1 MFKKILQW
9 KLRFWSRLILN
20 KYQPEVIGVTGSAGK
35 TSSREA
41 IYTVLASKFQVRQNI
56 KNYNNEIGLPLTII
70 GIESP
75 GRSLFGWSKVFLKA
89 VGLLLKKD
97 KTYPDILVLEMGVDH
112 PGDMAYLVNFVK
124 PKIGVVTLIGP
135 MHLEHFGTI
144 EKIEK
149 EKGGLVTS
157 LPNDGWAIVNYD
169 DERCRAIGKASKAK
183 TLTYGF
189 DQKAT
194 VRAVEIFFSFEHQA
208 DHDDLAGV
216 SFKLSY
222 DGSIVPV
229 LLPKVLGYGAIYA
242 ALAGAAVGVAYG
254 MNLVDIAQALR
265 NLHSP
270 KGRMNI
276 IPGIKNTLIIDDT
289 YNGSPQPTIAALKV
303 AGKIPLAKGAR
314 RIAVLGDMM
323 ELGHFTQEGHR
334 NVGRTAAENHVDILV
349 AVGERSKETAK
360 AAEQA
365 GLPKDKIFKFDS
377 SEDAKGFLRELLVPG
392 DLVLVKGS
400 QSMRMEKVVKK
411 AMADPSKAKE
421 LLVRQ
426 DWVDA

>member
-1 MFKKILQW
+1 MFKNILQW
-9 KLRFWSRLILN
+9 KLRFWSRLILR
-20 KYQPEVIGVTGSAGK
+20 KYRPEVIGVTGSAGK

-75 GRSLFGWSKVFLKA
+75 GRSLLGWIGVFLKA
-89 VGLLLKKD
+89 LGLVIKKD
-97 KTYPDILVLEMGVDH
+97 KTYPDILILEMGIDR
-112 PGDMAYLVNFVK
+112 PGDMAYLTEFVQ

-149 EKGGLVTS
+149 EKGGLVTA
-157 LPNDGWAIVNYD
+157 LPSDGWAIVNYD

-183 TLTYGF
+183 TITYGF
-189 DQKAT
+189 DEKAM
-194 VRAVEIFFSFEHQA
+194 VRAVELFFSFENQSA
-208 DHDDLAGV
+208 SDSLAGI

-222 DGSIVPV
+222 EGSIVPV

-242 ALAGAAVGVAYG
+242 ALAGAAAGAAYG

-276 IPGIKNTLIIDDT
+276 IPGIKKTLIIDDT
-289 YNGSPQPTIAALKV
+289 YNGSPQPTIAALQV
-303 AGKIPLAKGAR
+303 VGKIPLQEGAR

-334 NVGRTAAENHVDILV
+334 NVGRAAVENNIDILM

-365 GLPKDKIFKFDS
+365 GLAKENIFRFDS
-377 SEDAKGFLRELLVPG
+377 VDDAKMHLQSLLRSG
-392 DLVLVKGS
+392 DLVLIKGS
-400 QSMRMEKVVKK
+400 QSMRMEKAVKEV
-411 AMADPSKAKE
+411 MADPLRAKE

-426 DWVDA
+426 DWLDA

>member
-1 MFKKILQW
+1 MIL
-9 KLRFWSRLILN
+9 R

-41 IYTVLASKFQVRQNI
+41 IYTVLSSKFQVRQNI

-75 GRSLFGWSKVFLKA
+75 GRSLLGWIKVFLKA
-89 VGLLLKKD
+89 TSLIIKKD
-97 KTYPDILVLEMGVDH
+97 KTYPDILVLEMGVDQ
-112 PGDMAYLVNFVK
+112 PGDMAYLTDFVR
-124 PKIGVVTLIGP
+124 PKLGVVTLIGP

-149 EKGGLVTS
+149 EKGGLVS
-157 LPNDGWAIVNYD
+157 ALPNDGWAIVNYD

-189 DQKAT
+189 DQKAS
-194 VRAVEIFFSFEHQA
+194 VRAVEIFFSFEHQD
-208 DHDDLAGV
+208 DHEGLAGV

-242 ALAGAAVGVAYG
+242 ALAGAAVGVTYG
-254 MNLVDIAQALR
+254 MNLVEIAQALR
-265 NLHSP
+265 NLRSP

-276 IPGIKNTLIIDDT
+276 IPGIKQTLIIDDT
-289 YNGSPQPTIAALKV
+289 YNGSPQPTIAALQV
-303 AGKIPLAKGAR
+303 VGKIPLAKGAR

-334 NVGRTAAENHVDILV
+334 SVGRTAAENKIDILI

-365 GLPKDKIFKFDS
+365 GITKDNIFKFDS
-377 SEDAKGFLRELLVPG
+377 SEEAKVFLKDLLLAG

-400 QSMRMEKVVKK
+400 QSMRMEKAVKEV
-411 AMADPSKAKE
+411 MAEPLKAKE

-426 DWVDA
+426 DWSDA

>member
-9 KLRFWSRLILN
+9 KLRFWSRMILR

-41 IYTVLASKFQVRQNI
+41 IYTVLSSKFQVRQNI

-75 GRSLFGWSKVFLKA
+75 GRSLLGWIKVFLKA
-89 VGLLLKKD
+89 TSLIIKKD
-97 KTYPDILVLEMGVDH
+97 KTYPDILVLEMGVDQ
-112 PGDMAYLVNFVK
+112 PGDMAYLTDFVR
-124 PKIGVVTLIGP
+124 PKLGVVTLIGP

-149 EKGGLVTS
+149 EKGGLVS
-157 LPNDGWAIVNYD
+157 ALPNDGWAIVNYD

-189 DQKAT
+189 DQKAS
-194 VRAVEIFFSFEHQA
+194 VRAVEIFFSFEHQD
-208 DHDDLAGV
+208 DHEGLAGV

-242 ALAGAAVGVAYG
+242 ALAGAAVGVTYG
-254 MNLVDIAQALR
+254 MNLVEIAQALR
-265 NLHSP
+265 NLRSP

-276 IPGIKNTLIIDDT
+276 IPGIKQTLIIDDT
-289 YNGSPQPTIAALKV
+289 YNGSPQPTIAALQV
-303 AGKIPLAKGAR
+303 VGKIPLAKGAR

-334 NVGRTAAENHVDILV
+334 SVGRTAAENKIDILI

-365 GLPKDKIFKFDS
+365 GITKDNIFKFDS
-377 SEDAKGFLRELLVPG
+377 SEEAKVFLKDLLLAG

-400 QSMRMEKVVKK
+400 QSMRMEKAVKEV
-411 AMADPSKAKE
+411 MAEPLKAKE

-426 DWVDA
+426 DWSDA

>member
-1 MFKKILQW
+1 MLKKILQW

-20 KYQPEVIGVTGSAGK
+20 KYKPEIIGVTGSAGK

-70 GIESP
+70 GAESP
-75 GRSLFGWSKVFLKA
+75 GRSLLGWSMVFLKA
-89 VGLLLKKD
+89 ASLVFSKD
-97 KTYPDILVLEMGVDH
+97 KTYPDILVLEMGIDH
-112 PGDMAYLVNFVK
+112 PGDMAYLTSFVP
-124 PKIGVVTLIGP
+124 PKIGVITLIGP

-144 EKIEK
+144 DRIEK
-149 EKGGLVTS
+149 EKGGLIAN
-157 LPNDGWAIVNYD
+157 LPNDGWAVVNYD
-169 DERCRAIGKASKAK
+169 DERCRSIGQSSKSK
-183 TLTYGF
+183 IITYGF
-189 DQKAT
+189 DTKAS
-194 VRAVEIFFSFEHQA
+194 VRAVELFFSFEHGA
-208 DHDDLAGV
+208 NNENLAGV

-242 ALAGAAVGVAYG
+242 ALAGASVGVIYG

-265 NLHSP
+265 NLSSP

-276 IPGIKNTLIIDDT
+276 IPGIKDTLIVDDT
-289 YNGSPQPTIAALKV
+289 YNGSPQPTIAAIQV
-303 AGKIPLAKGAR
+303 IGKIPLQKGAR

-334 NVGRTAAENHVDILV
+334 NVGRTVAENKLNILI

-360 AAEQA
+360 AAELSGMSA
-365 GLPKDKIFKFDS
+365 DCIHKFSNSD
-377 SEDAKGFLRELLVPG
+377 EAKKFLQEIIQPG
-392 DLVLVKGS
+392 DLILVKGS
-400 QSMRMEKVVKK
+400 QSMRMEKVVKEV
-411 AMADPSKAKE
+411 MADPLRAKE

-426 DWVDA
+426 DWLDA

>member
-1 MFKKILQW
+1 MV
-9 KLRFWSRLILN
+9 LR

-41 IYTVLASKFQVRQNI
+41 IYTVLSSKFQVRQNI

-75 GRSLFGWSKVFLKA
+75 GHSLIGWAMVFLKA
-89 VGLLLKKD
+89 LGLLIKKD
-97 KTYPDILVLEMGVDH
+97 KTYPDILVLEMGIDH
-112 PGDMAYLVNFVK
+112 PGDMAYLTEFVK

-149 EKGGLVTS
+149 EKGGLVTA

-189 DQKAT
+189 DQKAS
-194 VRAVEIFFSFEHQA
+194 VRAVEIFFSFEHQSGQ
-208 DHDDLAGV
+208 DGLAGI

-222 DGSIVPV
+222 EGSIVPV

-265 NLHSP
+265 NLRSP
-270 KGRMNI
+270 NGRMNI
-276 IPGIKNTLIIDDT
+276 IPGIKKTLIIDDT
-289 YNGSPQPTIAALKV
+289 YNGSPQPTIAALQV
-303 AGKIPLAKGAR
+303 VGKIPLQQGAR

-334 NVGRTAAENHVDILV
+334 TVGRAAAENKIDILI

-365 GLPKDKIFKFDS
+365 GVAKENVFKFNSADES
-377 SEDAKGFLRELLVPG
+377 KRFLQDLLVPG

-400 QSMRMEKVVKK
+400 QSMRMEKAVKEV
-411 AMADPSKAKE
+411 MADPLRAKE

-426 DWVDA
+426 DWADA